1 MVPIEPRVN
10 PALHD
15 EAVRAEDTDWP
26 QILALYELLGR
37 PSPSPVVTLN
47 RAVAVAMVEG
57 PTARLELLA
66 SLEANG
72 RLAAH
77 HRLDAVRAH
86 LLEMAGDH
94 TAARAHDEAAAR
106 RTTSL
111 PQRRYLAARAAG
123 LSYEAQPPSWQDD
136 GRAYECEAAG
146 DGCGSSP
153 SWRITPTSS
162 RLAHT
167 SATLP
172 PAKR

>member
-1 MVPIEPRVN
+1 MLPIEPRVN

-47 RAVAVAMVEG
+47 RAVALAMVEG

-77 HRLDAVRAH
+77 HRLDAVLGA
-86 LLEMAGDH
+86 
-94 TAARAHDEAAAR
+94 
-106 RTTSL
+106 
-111 PQRRYLAARAAG
+111 P
-123 LSYEAQPPSWQDD
+123 
-136 GRAYECEAAG
+136 AG
-146 DGCGSSP
+146 DG
-153 SWRITPTSS
+153 WRSHRRPRPRRGRGPADDQPT
-162 RLAHT
+162 
-167 SATLP
+167 
-172 PAKR
+172 